1 MCLEYFEQPLDDDWE
16 IDRNQIAIKEQLGEG
31 AFGLVMKGE
40 ATALTDMP
48 NRCTVAL
55 KMLKGQ
61 YDQVQSSPFKL
72 YCK

>member
-1 MCLEYFEQPLDDDWE
+1 MCLEYFELPLDKDWE
-16 IDRNQIAIKEQLGEG
+16 IDRNQIVIKEQLGEG

-61 YDQVQSSPFKL
+61 YDQ
-72 YCK
+72 